1 MNRETLGASVSLA
14 GGLLIALTSAAALIG
29 PIADPATARGAA
41 ADMLFAGGAPEI
53 AVGLFGIRQE
63 RGVTDVVLGLVSAAA
78 ASILAFAGAIGAPSF
93 LFLLAAWLLA
103 RGAIELTGG
112 LAAETPA
119 AVPVARLIRGWIDI
133 LLGLV
138 ALIASLAAASPLLL
152 PSWPAAI
159 VRSSLLLVAASL
171 LASAGV
177 HIWLAASFGRAG
189 RSPLGRFRRGPD

>member
-1 MNRETLGASVSLA
+1 
-14 GGLLIALTSAAALIG
+14 
-29 PIADPATARGAA
+29 
-41 ADMLFAGGAPEI
+41 MLFAGGAAEI

-63 RGVTDVVLGLVSAAA
+63 RGLTDVVLGLLSVAA
-78 ASILAFAGAIGAPSF
+78 ASILAFAGAIGALSF
-93 LFLLAAWLLA
+93 LFLLTAWLLA

-112 LAAETPA
+112 MAAETLA
-119 AVPVARLIRGWIDI
+119 AVAVARLIRGWIDI

-177 HIWLAASFGRAG
+177 HIWLAASFGGPG
-189 RSPLGRFRRGPD
+189 RSPRGRFRGGPD